1 MFFSIYLC
9 AVYVR
14 LLNSNAQLD
23 SDLKREKRRRKG
35 FVYQQRIIRTDY
47 LLLLLHLA
55 NSSSP
60 GRGERK
66 KENKRRNESDGVV
79 RVSSVLRA
87 TIFLQ
92 FVWCSRRVF
101 LLSNL
106 LGLCVCVCSSSEL
119 GSPGSHK
126 PLAPPPCLP
135 VCLYFLFVVPHTHRQ
150 TQGKEQQMTENGRL
164 AQTCDLLQ
172 RWRRPNRRAGQR
184 LERQWRCQNG
194 GGSFGLVQWQNARHA
209 PRHLRPYRGSTDSL
223 PADRRAIRPHSGA
236 SATSRHL
243 LVVSAQRTRHLHVF
257 LPLQAVDQLFG
268 ISKSAISSRIETL

>member
-23 SDLKREKRRRKG
+23 SDLKRERRRRKG

-135 VCLYFLFVVPHTHRQ
+135 VFFVCGPTHTQTDTRQGAADDREWPPRADLRPAAAVAAAESAACRAAARATMAVPKWWWVFWPRPVAERPTRSSTFAPVSWLNRFPSSGSKSDTTAFRSQ
-150 TQGKEQQMTENGRL
+150 CNVASSFGRFR
-164 AQTCDLLQ
+164 ATNATFACIPPSPG
-172 RWRRPNRRAGQR
+172 RRPTLWNIKI
-184 LERQWRCQNG
+184 CH
-194 GGSFGLVQWQNARHA
+194 F
-209 PRHLRPYRGSTDSL
+209 
-223 PADRRAIRPHSGA
+223 
-236 SATSRHL
+236 
-243 LVVSAQRTRHLHVF
+243 
-257 LPLQAVDQLFG
+257 
-268 ISKSAISSRIETL
+268 IED

>member
-1 MFFSIYLC
+1 MSCEPPFSC
-9 AVYVR
+9 
-14 LLNSNAQLD
+14 
-23 SDLKREKRRRKG
+23 
-35 FVYQQRIIRTDY
+35 
-47 LLLLLHLA
+47 
-55 NSSSP
+55 SSC
-60 GRGERK
+60 
-66 KENKRRNESDGVV
+66 GVV
-79 RVSSVLRA
+79 VVCFSYRICWA
-87 TIFLQ
+87 
-92 FVWCSRRVF
+92 
-101 LLSNL
+101 
-106 LGLCVCVCSSSEL
+106 CVCVCAAAVNSAAQEAI
-119 GSPGSHK
+119 SP
-126 PLAPPPCLP
+126 LLLLP
-135 VCLYFLFVVPHTHRQ
+135 ACLYFLFVVPHTHRQ

-172 RWRRPNRRAGQR
+172 RWRRPNRQRAGQR